1 MKREREMK
9 EDKDGKAGG
18 EQGRERQRVCTG
30 AEYSGYNYSA
40 TCDEMTQGE
49 TDVQRCCILMPRYNL
64 RSASRNNSQLQL
76 EAVSHLR
83 RLIKRDAHQRS
94 FNATES

>member
-9 EDKDGKAGG
+9 EDKDGKVGR

-40 TCDEMTQGE
+40 TCDEMTRGE
-49 TDVQRCCILMPRYNL
+49 TDM
-64 RSASRNNSQLQL
+64 
-76 EAVSHLR
+76 
-83 RLIKRDAHQRS
+83 
-94 FNATES
+94 